1 MPYYDDHFINFI
13 KGKKRWSY
21 KLKVAETNL
30 SQFFSANSE
39 KENTKSLHEASITLT
54 PTPDAAIKR
63 KENYR
68 PTDLI
73 NTDENS
79 KNGNNLAR

>member
-1 MPYYDDHFINFI
+1 MPYFDDCFLNFI

-30 SQFFSANSE
+30 TKFFSANSE
-39 KENTKSLHEASITLT
+39 KENTKSLYEASITLM
-54 PTPDAAIKR
+54 PTPDVAIKR

-68 PTDLI
+68 PTHLM